1 MIIETINKILNMC
14 IIGLV
19 ISGTL
24 FLIGL
29 VPHQIPFVFI
39 MGIVAVLFFAQRVMT
54 IDDDRSERA
63 QNTDYRKC
71 AKNAWL
77 PQEVADDIT
86 KANKWFN
93 NPNRFDIIGVDAK
106 STCPSTKRKKATKKT
121 AKKKRR

>member
-39 MGIVAVLFFAQRVMT
+39 MGIVAVLFFAQRVM
-54 IDDDRSERA
+54 IIEKDIKVK
-63 QNTDYRKC
+63 NTT
-71 AKNAWL
+71 
-77 PQEVADDIT
+77 E
-86 KANKWFN
+86 
-93 NPNRFDIIGVDAK
+93 
-106 STCPSTKRKKATKKT
+106 
-121 AKKKRR
+121 